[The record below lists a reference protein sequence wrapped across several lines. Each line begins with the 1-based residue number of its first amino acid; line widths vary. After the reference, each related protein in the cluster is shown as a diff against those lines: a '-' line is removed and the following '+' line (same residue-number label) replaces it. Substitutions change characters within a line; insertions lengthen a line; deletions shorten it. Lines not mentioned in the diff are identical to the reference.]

1 MASLEVKVQEDAR
14 GYIRFSFPSRSA
26 QKYFGKNQYYFSF
39 GAKADSSNMAEAY
52 QVRNQLQEDLEKG
65 TFNPNNLEKYKHSS
79 KRKEVNIF
87 NYKDLNPVELLDRF
101 TEYHALN
108 LAITTLENKYK
119 KLYRDSL
126 KGCEEINITTDIGQL
141 KIAQHLRQIRGRN
154 TQIGVLSVLKN
165 SMDWAIENGI
175 FPPNTPNNFPS
186 HIGKARKLP
195 QTKRLQ
201 VKILSDIEK
210 DANKKAWTREQ
221 KDLIIKSYPE
231 RQIKSSFYRKIDI
244 PTLIIEF
251 LFCTGMRHGEAFG
264 LRWGKVRWQVIT
276 PEEVFTELLINE
288 SYSSRNKLIKDTKN
302 HKTRTI
308 KLNQRAVEILQEIKT
323 AYKDLGIS
331 SGNNDFIFLNSQ
343 KLPYNSSLLHK
354 SWLGQIT
361 KEGKIKSKG
370 KVSELVKEGKLSNY
384 IDAYSTRRT
393 FASLQ
398 IQAGVDPRTVA
409 DYIGDNVETVLSYYY
424 QGKENFVPIAV

>member
-1 MASLEVKVQEDAR
+1 MASHQVKVQQDAR
-14 GYIRFSFPSRSA
+14 EYIRLSFPSFFA
-26 QKYFGKNQYYFSF
+26 QKYFGKKQYYISF
-39 GAKADSSNMAEAY
+39 GVKADPSNMAEAY
-52 QVRNQLQEDLEKG
+52 QARNQLQKDLEKG
-65 TFNPNNLEKYKHSS
+65 TFNPNNLDKYKHSS
-79 KRKEVNIF
+79 KKTEVNFF
-87 NYKDLNPVELLDRF
+87 NYEDLNPLELLDKF
-101 TEYHALN
+101 TEYHGPN

-126 KGCEEINITTDIGQL
+126 KGCEQINITTDIGQL
-141 KIAQHLRQIRGRN
+141 QIAQHLRQTRGRY
-154 TQIGVLSVLKN
+154 TQIEVLSVLKN

-175 FPPNTPNNFPS
+175 FPPHTPNNFPS
-186 HIGKARKLP
+186 HLAKARKLP
-195 QTKRLQ
+195 KTTRAQ
-201 VKILSDIEK
+201 VKVLSDIEK
-210 DANKKAWTREQ
+210 DCNKKAWTKEQ
-221 KDLIIKSYPE
+221 KDLIIKSYHE

-244 PTLIIEF
+244 PALIIEF

-276 PEEVFTELLINE
+276 PEGVFTELLINE
-288 SYSSRNKLIKDTKN
+288 SYSSTCKIIKDTKN

-308 KLNQRAVEILQEIKT
+308 KLSQRAVEILQEIKA
-323 AYKDLGIS
+323 AYKDLGIGT
-331 SGNNDFIFLNSQ
+331 GNNDFIFLNSQ
-343 KLPYNSSLLHK
+343 KRPYNTHLLIT
-354 SWLGQIT
+354 SWLTQTT
-361 KEGKIKSKG
+361 KEGKIKRKG
-370 KVSELVKEGKLSNY
+370 IVSELVKEGKLPNY

>member
-1 MASLEVKVQEDAR
+1 MASLEVKVQEDTR

-26 QKYFGKNQYYFSF
+26 QKYFGKKQFYFGF

-65 TFNPNNLEKYKHSS
+65 TFNPHNLDKYKHSS

-87 NYKDLNPVELLDRF
+87 NYEDLNPLELLDKF
-101 TEYHALN
+101 TEYHGLN
-108 LAITTLENKYK
+108 LAITTLETKYK
-119 KLYRDSL
+119 KLYPNSL
-126 KGCEEINITTDIGQL
+126 KGCEEMKISTEIGQL
-141 KIAQHLRQIRGRN
+141 KIAQHLRQTRRRN
-154 TQIGVLSVLKN
+154 TQIGVLTVLKN
-165 SMDWAIENGI
+165 SMHWAIENGI

-186 HIGKARKLP
+186 HIAKARKLP
-195 QTKRLQ
+195 QTKRPQ
-201 VKILSDIEK
+201 VKVLSDIEK
-210 DANKKAWTREQ
+210 DCNKKAWTKEQ
-221 KDLIIKSYPE
+221 KDLIIKSYHE
-231 RQIKSSFYRKIDI
+231 RLIKNSFYKKIDI

-264 LRWGKVRWQVIT
+264 LRWGKVRWEVIT
-276 PEEVFTELLINE
+276 PQGVFTELLINE
-288 SYSSRNKLIKDTKN
+288 SYSSQCRVIKDTKN

-308 KLNQRAVEILQEIKT
+308 KLNQRAVEILQEIKA
-323 AYKDLGIS
+323 AYKDLGIGT
-331 SGNNDFIFLNSQ
+331 GNNDFIFLNSN
-343 KLPYNSSLLHK
+343 KLPYNSILLQELWVGK
-354 SWLGQIT
+354 IT
-361 KEGKIKSKG
+361 KEGKTNNKG
-370 KVSELVKEGKLSNY
+370 IVTELVKEGKLPNY
-384 IDAYSTRRT
+384 IEAYSTRRT